1 MDFAP
6 RIVAWQ
12 RSHGRHDL
20 PWQNTRDP
28 YRIWLSEIMLQQTQV
43 STVIPYYE
51 RFLQRFPDL
60 AALAAAEQDEV
71 MPYWAGLGYYARA
84 RNLHRCAQEIVR
96 DWGGRFPPDAASI
109 ATLPGIGRSTA
120 AAIAAFAHGE
130 TAPIMDGNVKRVFTR
145 HFGIAGD
152 PSKRDVET
160 RLWTLAEEQV
170 ATAPAHAA
178 ILAVVAATGG
188 DSGAAPS
195 HGDAGPAEDAIGAS
209 PDTAGTSAADPVAS
223 YMASY
228 TQGLM
233 DLGATLCTR
242 GKPDC
247 PRCPVQA
254 TCVARIEGRQA
265 ELPTPKVR
273 KASPERSTGML
284 VLRHQGRILLQQR
297 PAPGIWGGLWSLP
310 EFDPALDPA
319 TACKALGAQP
329 GDVSE
334 LAAFAHTFTHF
345 RLHVRPWFVTLKE
358 APSATSGS
366 PASPKAPRA
375 RATAATA
382 AAAPQ
387 AAPGMPQRW
396 VDEAELAHVALPA
409 PVRKLLDGL
418 FAAGLP
424 HMLPA

>member
-12 RSHGRHDL
+12 RDHGRHDL

-51 RFLQRFPDL
+51 RFLARFPDL

-96 DWGGRFPPDAASI
+96 DWEGRFPPDAAGI

-120 AAIAAFAHGE
+120 AAIAAFAYGE
-130 TAPIMDGNVKRVFTR
+130 TSPIMDGNVKRVFTR

-152 PSKRDVET
+152 PAKRDVET
-160 RLWTLAEEQV
+160 RLWALAEQEVPTRGQ
-170 ATAPAHAA
+170 
-178 ILAVVAATGG
+178 
-188 DSGAAPS
+188 D
-195 HGDAGPAEDAIGAS
+195 
-209 PDTAGTSAADPVAS
+209 
-223 YMASY
+223 MASY

-265 ELPTPKVR
+265 ELPTPKAR
-273 KASPERSTGML
+273 KATPERGTGML
-284 VLRHQGRILLQQR
+284 VLRSDGRILLQQR
-297 PAPGIWGGLWSLP
+297 PSPGIWGGLWSLP
-310 EFDPALDPA
+310 EFDPAQGIEA
-319 TACKALGAQP
+319 ACAALGARP
-329 GDVSE
+329 EGVYE

-345 RLHVRPWFVTLKE
+345 RLHVRPWYVPLAQ
-358 APSATSGS
+358 AP
-366 PASPKAPRA
+366 
-375 RATAATA
+375 A
-382 AAAPQ
+382 AAGASH
-387 AAPGMPQRW
+387 RW
-396 VDEAELAHVALPA
+396 IAETELAGVALPA

-418 FAAGLP
+418 LAAGLP

>member
-6 RIVAWQ
+6 RIVTWQ

-43 STVIPYYE
+43 TTVIPYYE
-51 RFLQRFPDL
+51 RFLERFPDL
-60 AALAAAEQDEV
+60 AALAAAQQDEV

-96 DWGGRFPPDAASI
+96 DWDGRFPPDAETI

-120 AAIAAFAHGE
+120 AAIAAFAYGE
-130 TAPIMDGNVKRVFTR
+130 TSPIMDGNVKRVFTR

-170 ATAPAHAA
+170 AAAPADAA
-178 ILAVVAATGG
+178 ILSVIAAAGG
-188 DSGAAPS
+188 ANTAPS
-195 HGDAGPAEDAIGAS
+195 QSDAASSKPRARKDPGVSATDAV
-209 PDTAGTSAADPVAS
+209 AG

-273 KASPERSTGML
+273 KATPERSTGML
-284 VLRHQGRILLQQR
+284 VLRHAGRVLLQQR
-297 PAPGIWGGLWSLP
+297 PSPGIWGGLWSLP

-319 TACKALGAQP
+319 MACEALGAQP
-329 GDVSE
+329 GAVSE

-358 APSATSGS
+358 APSTTGEQ
-366 PASPKAPRA
+366 P
-375 RATAATA
+375 
-382 AAAPQ
+382 AAP
-387 AAPGMPQRW
+387 MPQRW
-396 VDEAELAHVALPA
+396 VDEADLAHVALPA